1 MEVTKKQLPGSELE
15 VQVQLEAGEVDGA
28 YDRIYQEISDQGG
41 IPGFRPGHVPPVI
54 IRRRVDEEQL
64 QEMAWM
70 RLVEDHY
77 PNILEEHDI
86 EPLDDP
92 TFPDLEDIDLEEGE
106 PLEFTFNV
114 LVQPVPDIEQYKGI
128 EVIKPGVE
136 ITGEDIDNAIEE
148 MRQSAAE
155 EVKPDRD
162 TVEKGDLVT
171 VDLQVQL
178 DDADEPLSQA
188 EQEFEIGSGRYDPPI
203 DEKLVGRI
211 VGQTVEIDHE
221 YPDDYDDEELAGK
234 KATITVKIK
243 ELRERLVPD
252 LDDDFAQE
260 EGFEDLEDL
269 KETVR
274 EQVQGNLE
282 RRAREE
288 AEHSALANILAGT
301 TIDLPDRLVEQ
312 AASSSFENFQA
323 ELQREGLDMESFTE
337 ITGASE
343 EEVREN
349 ERVRARAALKL
360 NFVLSE
366 IQQREELEVEDDDLD
381 AEIERF
387 AASTG
392 SDADFVR
399 QALELQDGL
408 EDQLRERALRT
419 KILDFIL
426 DHAEVQEIP
435 RDEWEEAKEAER
447 KRLEA
452 KAKELA
458 PEEAEEPAE
467 LEAEQ
472 AAEDADDA
480 EDADADEG
488 EKADTEEVEAEEAEA
503 DTEEAEDEDVEEDAE
518 ADEEDEDGDEE
529 TEPEAIADGEQDA
542 EEV

>member
-28 YDRIYQEISDQGG
+28 YAKIYQEISDQGG
-41 IPGFRPGHVPPVI
+41 IPGFRPGHVPPII
-54 IRRRVDEEQL
+54 IRRRVGEEDL

-70 RLVEDHY
+70 RLVEEHY

-92 TFPDLEDIDLEEGE
+92 TFPDLEDLDLAEGDS
-106 PLEFTFNV
+106 LEFIFNV
-114 LVQPVPDIEQYKGI
+114 IVQPVPEIEQYRGI
-128 EVIKPGVE
+128 QVIKPGVE
-136 ITGEDIDNAIEE
+136 ISDEDIDNAIEQ

-155 EVKPDRD
+155 EIKPDRD
-162 TVEKGDLVT
+162 AVSEGDIVT
-171 VDLQVQL
+171 ADLKVQL
-178 DDADEPLSQA
+178 EDDDEPLSQA

-203 DEKLVGRI
+203 DEKLIGRL
-211 VGQTVEIDHE
+211 VGQTVEIEHE
-221 YPDDYDDEELAGK
+221 YPEDYDDDDLAGQ
-234 KATITVKIK
+234 KATITVTIK

-252 LDDDFAQE
+252 LDDEFAQQ

-274 EQVQGNLE
+274 EQVQRDLQRN
-282 RRAREE
+282 AREE
-288 AEHSALANILAGT
+288 AENSALANILAGT

-349 ERVRARAALKL
+349 ERTRARAALKL

-366 IQQREELEVEDDDLD
+366 IQQREEIEVEEEDLD
-381 AEIERF
+381 EEIERF
-387 AASTG
+387 ADSTG
-392 SDADFVR
+392 SDVDFVR

-426 DHAEVQEIP
+426 ENAEVEEIP
-435 RDEWEEAKEAER
+435 RDEWDEAKEAER
-447 KRLEA
+447 ERLEA
-452 KAKELA
+452 KAE
-458 PEEAEEPAE
+458 E
-467 LEAEQ
+467 LEAEEQ
-472 AAEDADDA
+472 TEEPEETEAEESEEA
-480 EDADADEG
+480 
-488 EKADTEEVEAEEAEA
+488 EEVEAEEEP
-503 DTEEAEDEDVEEDAE
+503 EEDVEEQE
-518 ADEEDEDGDEE
+518 PEEPDEDGVEDEIDEDEE
-529 TEPEAIADGEQDA
+529 PEDDQTADEA
-542 EEV
+542 EASDDV